1 MLPVLVTKS
10 GIDIPT
16 FSPVVEAQVTVD
28 DPDVVATFVNV
39 TGAIHP
45 PPSLP
50 DPPVARSAAVI
61 PPPPPDV
68 ELPLNAPLQDGQ
80 ALFVGVVKSVVGALS
95 GAVNMV
101 SNMNLPC
108 NANPVEFE
116 F

>member
-1 MLPVLVTKS
+1 MPEFVTKS

-16 FSPVVEAQVTVD
+16 FSPVVEAQVTLD

-45 PPSLP
+45 PPLLP
-50 DPPVARSAAVI
+50 DPPVAEGAAVI

-80 ALFVGVVKSVVGALS
+80 ALFVGVVKSVVAALI
-95 GAVNMV
+95 GAVNML
-101 SNMNLPC
+101 SNKYLPC
-108 NANPVEFE
+108 GALPVEVE